1 MVASRTEAEKIQDQT
16 GASVISES
24 KNVLQ
29 KRKKGQGRKG
39 TCQKNIGAKWSEL
52 EEFIQWNTTQRGKNI
67 HESTLND

>member
-29 KRKKGQGRKG
+29 KRKRDRVGRGRVKR
-39 TCQKNIGAKWSEL
+39 T
-52 EEFIQWNTTQRGKNI
+52 
-67 HESTLND
+67 